1 MSQYIKKTDA
11 LRIVDLHYGPCNGYN
26 EIKRLPA
33 EDIIPVVHG
42 KWIRTVQENGCA
54 EWTEFRCS
62 VCGAVFDGNDYLFSE
77 WRGCPVCLSR
87 MDGE

>member
-11 LRIVDLHYGPCNGYN
+11 LRIVDLHYGPCSGYN
-26 EIKRLPA
+26 EIKKLPA

-42 KWIRTVQENGCA
+42 R
-54 EWTEFRCS
+54 WTRVTAGYYECS
-62 VCGAVFDGNDYLFSE
+62 SCKSHVAVFSGHMTYCPNCGA
-77 WRGCPVCLSR
+77 R